1 MRLKMKDAEEENKKL
16 SGRIKYSLLLTFRH
30 THAHT
35 HRISPKRYIAQKQLA
50 DYGNNELCIQPTV
63 HKIVLSPS
71 LWVNP
76 SVLLSIQKRMHSV
89 RICAGLLGQ
98 FYGNAR
104 EKTIISGYEVYG
116 CYL

>member
-30 THAHT
+30 THT
-35 HRISPKRYIAQKQLA
+35 HRSSPKRYIAQKQLA

-89 RICAGLLGQ
+89 RICAGLLSK